1 MRRQRLVGRCHYEY
15 YGGRGEDSA
24 KWGNLSCNAKMSV
37 RQVKVGVEE
46 ALVVQV
52 LETRLKARGGGGG
65 SPELQASG
73 EEGSPVLRGEWKL
86 GYEYRKVLC
95 KQFTK
100 KK

>member
-65 SPELQASG
+65 EPRAASI
-73 EEGSPVLRGEWKL
+73 W
-86 GYEYRKVLC
+86 
-95 KQFTK
+95 
-100 KK
+100 